1 MKTPEGITITPTNHL
16 EIVALLTSD
25 ELAAVECTIAE
36 QCRLKIIRELG
47 STTTSH
53 LQAEVSVSGMT
64 VGEITQCLILHRNQL
79 IAFGI
84 RFLGDKDATKEEQE
98 YPNGEEQEADGES
111 ETIGLMVGF
120 GVKYAIY
127 HNFLTNRSATE
138 FRAFLKNRRIPK
150 HTKFAKELER
160 VFAEVGSMNTEEA

>member
-1 MKTPEGITITPTNHL
+1 MKTSEGISITPTSYQ

-25 ELAAVECTIAE
+25 ELAAVECSIAE
-36 QCRLKIIRELG
+36 QCRLKIIRDLA

-64 VGEITQCLILHRNQL
+64 IPEITHYLNLHRYQL
-79 IAFGI
+79 VAFGI
-84 RFLGDKDATKEEQE
+84 QLLGDKDASKEEQE
-98 YPNGEEQEADGES
+98 YPDGEEQGLDGES
-111 ETIGLMVGF
+111 ETIGLAVGF
-120 GVKYAIY
+120 GVKYTIY
-127 HNFLTNRSATE
+127 HNFLANRPAAE

-160 VFAEVGSMNTEEA
+160 VFAELNSMDAEEA